1 MTDPTTGTSRAGTA
15 RAGARPQSRFT
26 LRDWGLLLVLC
37 GAIFLEGS
45 DIAMLSVALPGI
57 RADLGLA
64 TGELGGVVTA
74 YVVGYG
80 GFMLLGGRAA
90 DLFGRR
96 RMFVLWLV
104 VFLLFSGLGGL
115 ATDGWMLL
123 VSRFVT
129 GIAAGFLTP
138 AGMSLITT
146 SFAEGPRRNR
156 ALVVYGAAGA
166 AGFSLG
172 LVVGGLLAAIHWRW
186 VFFAPVLLA
195 VVLLAL
201 AVVTIRRDA
210 PTPGRGTLDVLGA
223 VLATGAMVLLSVGIV
238 RLEHPGE
245 GVPWTVAALAGG
257 AGLLAA
263 FVARQRRVEHPL
275 LPLRLFRSTEL
286 VRANVAAVLFAS
298 GFYGFQVLLTLYLQ
312 ELRGWTPLQTGL
324 AMLLM
329 ALDVVLAPAL
339 TPRLVARFGVPR
351 VIVVGLVAGAVA
363 AAWFLA
369 SGLDWTY
376 AVMVPSMVLLGVAFA
391 LVYGPLAIAATTGV
405 GDEEQGVAGGVLNTA
420 YQLGA
425 AVGISAATAVS
436 VLALGDRTGAEAGLD
451 AFHAALWVSV
461 VAYAL
466 AAVVMGAPRR
476 RRRGAGGAPDAAG
489 QVPEPASVVR

>member
-1 MTDPTTGTSRAGTA
+1 MTRENRNVRPTSGS
-15 RAGARPQSRFT
+15 SRFG

-37 GAIFLEGS
+37 GAIFIEGS
-45 DIAMLSVALPGI
+45 DIAMLSVALPAI

-90 DLFGRR
+90 DLYGRR
-96 RMFVLWLV
+96 RMFVVWLL
-104 VFLLFSGLGGL
+104 VFLVFSGLGGF
-115 ATDGWMLL
+115 ATEGWMLL

-129 GIAAGFLTP
+129 GVAAGFLTP

-156 ALVVYGAAGA
+156 ALVIYGAAGA

-186 VFFAPVLLA
+186 VFFAPVILA

-201 AVVTIRRDA
+201 ALTTIRRDPA
-210 PTPGRGTLDVLGA
+210 STTGRSTLDVLGA
-223 VLATGAMVLLSVGIV
+223 VLATGAMVLLAGGVV

-245 GVPWTVAALAGG
+245 GTGWTAAALGGG
-257 AGLLAA
+257 AVLLAA
-263 FVARQRRVEHPL
+263 FVARQRRAPHPL

-286 VRANVAAVLFAS
+286 VRANLTAVLFAG

-312 ELRGWTPLQTGL
+312 ELLGWSPLQTGL

-329 ALDVVLAPAL
+329 AIDVVLAPVL
-339 TPRLVARFGVPR
+339 TPRLVDRFGVPR
-351 VIVVGLVAGAVA
+351 VIVGGLVSGTAA

-369 SGLDWTY
+369 AGLGWTY
-376 AVMVPSMVLLGVAFA
+376 ALMVPSLALVGVAFA

-405 GDEEQGVAGGVLNTA
+405 SDGEQGVAGGVLNTSF
-420 YQLGA
+420 QLGA

-436 VLALGDRTGAEAGLD
+436 VLALGDGTGPEASLAAFRT
-451 AFHAALWVSV
+451 ALWVP
-461 VAYAL
+461 VAAFAL
-466 AAVVMGAPRR
+466 AAVAMGAPRR
-476 RRRGAGGAPDAAG
+476 RRLVTDPVSPAEAHL
-489 QVPEPASVVR
+489 PEPAPAPAECMK